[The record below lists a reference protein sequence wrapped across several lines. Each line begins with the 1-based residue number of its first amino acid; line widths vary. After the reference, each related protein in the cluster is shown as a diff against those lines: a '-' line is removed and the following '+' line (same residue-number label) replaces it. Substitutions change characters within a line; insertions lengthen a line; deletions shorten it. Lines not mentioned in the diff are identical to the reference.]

1 MREAARRDMLD
12 FLIPLTD
19 PEVDALAPRK
29 AEFRA
34 LGCTVCVPEERVAA
48 LCRRKDT
55 MNRFLAEKQV
65 CRLIPT
71 EIAVPGQPCPFP
83 FPVMVKP
90 RSGRSSLGQAVA
102 ADEKSYQTALAG
114 REDCIVQ
121 PFLEGDI
128 FCVDVARDAF
138 GHTRAAGPA
147 GALRNK
153 SGLGM
158 TVEVLPGHPLEAVCA
173 AIAEAVGL
181 VGVVNMEFIRQGDD
195 FFFLEVNPRFSG
207 GVGFSMAAGMDFAE
221 MMLCCHS
228 CGSVEA
234 FPAAPKH
241 ALLARGKCH
250 RPDPTAVN
258 SIFSRRYC
266 AMNVK
271 ERFLNYVV
279 IDSGSSETTGTH
291 PSTEKQWD
299 MARLLET
306 ELKEMGAE
314 NVRVSP
320 TCYVYAEIPA
330 NVPDQPA
337 IGLIAHMDTAP
348 AVPTGPVHPRCLVYA
363 GGELDVGNGVV
374 MKPEEFECLKRHVGH
389 ELIVTDGTTLLGGD
403 DKAGVA
409 EIMTLCEYPYDQSRP
424 EARQNLRGL
433 HPRRGD
439 RRGRGRL

>member
-1 MREAARRDMLD
+1 MTVGIVGLGLIGGSMAKSIKARTAHTVFGCDIYPREWTALAGELDFFQARLATEGEPYVEQLRETVRRNGLD

-55 MNRFLAEKQV
+55 MNRFLAEKGA
-65 CRLIPT
+65 CALIPT
-71 EIAVPGQPCPFP
+71 EAAVPCRPCPFP
-83 FPVMVKP
+83 FPAMVKP

-138 GHTRAAGPA
+138 GHTRAAA
-147 GALRNK
+147 RQELLRNK

-158 TVEVLPGHPLEAVCA
+158 TVEVLPSHPLEAVCA

-181 VGVVNMEFIRQGDD
+181 VGVVNMEFIRHGDD

-241 ALLARGKCH
+241 ALLARESQIIL
-250 RPDPTAVN
+250 T
-258 SIFSRRYC
+258 
-266 AMNVK
+266 
-271 ERFLNYVV
+271 
-279 IDSGSSETTGTH
+279 
-291 PSTEKQWD
+291 KQ
-299 MARLLET
+299 L
-306 ELKEMGAE
+306 
-314 NVRVSP
+314 
-320 TCYVYAEIPA
+320 
-330 NVPDQPA
+330 
-337 IGLIAHMDTAP
+337 
-348 AVPTGPVHPRCLVYA
+348 
-363 GGELDVGNGVV
+363 
-374 MKPEEFECLKRHVGH
+374 
-389 ELIVTDGTTLLGGD
+389 
-403 DKAGVA
+403 
-409 EIMTLCEYPYDQSRP
+409 
-424 EARQNLRGL
+424 
-433 HPRRGD
+433 
-439 RRGRGRL
+439 

>member
-1 MREAARRDMLD
+1 MSRILLTAIGSMAAAPAARRYQALGHTVFGCDIYPREWTALAGELEFFQARLATEGEPYVEQLREAVRRDMLD

-34 LGCTVCVPEERVAA
+34 LGCTVCAPEERVAA

-65 CRLIPT
+65 CHSQSKNSELAVGARKQRCAGLREMCCGTGFRGSAPIIPAGGSASCTSPFFDAPRQVCRLIPT
-71 EIAVPGQPCPFP
+71 ESAVPGQPCPFP
-83 FPVMVKP
+83 FPAMVKP

-138 GHTRAAGPA
+138 GHTRAAA
-147 GALRNK
+147 RQELLRNK

-181 VGVVNMEFIRQGDD
+181 VGVVNMEFIRHGDD

-241 ALLARGKCH
+241 ALLARESQIIL
-250 RPDPTAVN
+250 T
-258 SIFSRRYC
+258 
-266 AMNVK
+266 
-271 ERFLNYVV
+271 
-279 IDSGSSETTGTH
+279 
-291 PSTEKQWD
+291 KQ
-299 MARLLET
+299 L
-306 ELKEMGAE
+306 
-314 NVRVSP
+314 
-320 TCYVYAEIPA
+320 
-330 NVPDQPA
+330 
-337 IGLIAHMDTAP
+337 
-348 AVPTGPVHPRCLVYA
+348 
-363 GGELDVGNGVV
+363 
-374 MKPEEFECLKRHVGH
+374 
-389 ELIVTDGTTLLGGD
+389 
-403 DKAGVA
+403 
-409 EIMTLCEYPYDQSRP
+409 
-424 EARQNLRGL
+424 
-433 HPRRGD
+433 
-439 RRGRGRL
+439 